1 MGNQQKTV
9 AENYSIKTENEAL
22 KARIVELEAKYGSA
36 CKAYYNM
43 KKLAESKDRTI
54 ERLEGKILSLVND
67 YV

>member
-1 MGNQQKTV
+1 MANQQKTI

>member
-1 MGNQQKTV
+1 MGNQQKTL

>member
-1 MGNQQKTV
+1 MANQQKTV

-22 KARIVELEAKYGSA
+22 KARITELEAKYGSA

>member
-43 KKLAESKDRTI
+43 KKLVESKDRTI